1 MNSKTKLEVKFQHD
15 ILMML
20 EKGTANDVTIIL
32 KDGEL
37 KANKDVL
44 VRRCSYFETI
54 LYNKNFVEGQTNC
67 IKMKNYEK
75 NTMKS
80 VLQFLFTG
88 NSGYSHSNDAA
99 QTTL

>member
-1 MNSKTKLEVKFQHD
+1 MKKNAFEVKFQRD
-15 ILMML
+15 MLMML
-20 EKGTANDVTIIL
+20 EKGTPNDVTIIL

-75 NTMKS
+75 KYNAECTT
-80 VLQFLFTG
+80 VLV
-88 NSGYSHSNDAA
+88 HR
-99 QTTL
+99 